1 MSSSL
6 FGHRLE
12 CCLTQLQI
20 ATGFPISVHPAPCCR
35 HSDASSP
42 PRMQEQYL
50 NTHRQ
55 HLSQHQLCDPW
66 CTADPAAIRAAVMA
80 VWAIKPGC
88 FLWPTADVTGGGFN
102 GTADD
107 AFAGPLETGRFG
119 APPNCLQSGGKVPE
133 IQMAFPR

>member
-20 ATGFPISVHPAPCCR
+20 ATRFPISVHPAPCCR
-35 HSDASSP
+35 HSDASAP
-42 PRMQEQYL
+42 PGMQEQYL
-50 NTHRQ
+50 NTRRQ
-55 HLSQHQLCDPW
+55 HLSQHQLCDPQLIRH
-66 CTADPAAIRAAVMA
+66 AAIRAAVMA
-80 VWAIKPGC
+80 VWASKPGC

-102 GTADD
+102 GTADG
-107 AFAGPLETGRFG
+107 ALAGPLETGRFG
-119 APPNCLQSGGKVPE
+119 AAPNCLQSGGKVPE